1 MINLYNGSEPI
12 INPWLF
18 YLADLVFALKAILIT
33 LSVGLVIGFLI
44 YFVAWGWDE
53 NKDYKP
59 DTEENIKLRKT
70 WLKGFKIC
78 IVSSVITFTV
88 GMIVPKEETLYAMA
102 IASVLTPDTVQ
113 LIYDKTGET
122 ATDILNGGGEF
133 IKDIVD
139 YGVDKI
145 NELRNVEPIETEE
158 EAE

>member
-18 YLADLVFALKAILIT
+18 YLADLVFALKVILFT
-33 LSVGLVIGFLI
+33 LSVGLVLGSLL
-44 YFVAWGWDE
+44 YLVAWKE
-53 NKDYKP
+53 NMDFNR
-59 DTEENIKLRKT
+59 DAEENIKLRKT
-70 WLKGFKIC
+70 WLKGSKIC
-78 IVSSVITFTV
+78 IVSSAITFTV

-133 IKDIVD
+133 IEDIVD
-139 YGVDKI
+139 YGIDKI
-145 NELRNVEPIETEE
+145 NELRNVEPIEENEE
-158 EAE
+158 

>member
-18 YLADLVFALKAILIT
+18 YLAEVVFTLKVILLV
-33 LSVGLVIGFLI
+33 LSVGLVIWSSVYLA
-44 YFVAWGWDE
+44 VWCE
-53 NKDYKP
+53 NNEFKP
-59 DTEENIKLRKT
+59 DSEENIKLRKT
-70 WLKGFKIC
+70 WLKGAKMCLISA
-78 IVSSVITFTV
+78 IITFIV
-88 GMIVPKEETLYAMA
+88 GMMVPKERTLYAMA

-133 IKDIVD
+133 IEDIVD

-145 NELRNVEPIETEE
+145 NEMRNVEPIETEDN
-158 EAE
+158 AE

>member
-18 YLADLVFALKAILIT
+18 YLADLVFALKVTLIILSI
-33 LSVGLVIGFLI
+33 GLVIGSLV
-44 YFVAWGWDE
+44 YLVAWKE
-53 NKDYKP
+53 NMDYKL
-59 DTEENIKLRKT
+59 DNEQNIKLRKT
-70 WLKGFKIC
+70 WLKNYKIC

-88 GMIVPKEETLYAMA
+88 GMIVPTEKTLYAMA
-102 IASVLTPDTVQ
+102 IASALTPDTVQ

-122 ATDILNGGGEF
+122 ATDILNGGGEL
-133 IKDIVD
+133 IEDIVD

-145 NELRNVEPIETEE
+145 NELRNVESIETEE

>member
-18 YLADLVFALKAILIT
+18 YLADLVSALKVTLIT
-33 LSVGLVIGFLI
+33 LSVGLAIGSLL
-44 YFVAWGWDE
+44 YFVAWNE

-70 WLKGFKIC
+70 WLKGSKIC
-78 IVSSVITFTV
+78 IVSFVITFTV
-88 GMIVPKEETLYAMA
+88 GMIVPTKKTLYAMA
-102 IASVLTPDTVQ
+102 IASALTPDTVQ

-122 ATDILNGGGEF
+122 AIDILNGGAEL
-133 IKDIVD
+133 IEDIVD

-145 NELRNVEPIETEE
+145 NEMRNVEPIETEE

>member
-18 YLADLVFALKAILIT
+18 YLADLVFALKVRLII
-33 LSVGLVIGFLI
+33 LSVGLAIWSLL
-44 YFVAWGWDE
+44 YLVAWNE
-53 NKDYKP
+53 YSPNS
-59 DTEENIKLRKT
+59 EENIKLRKT
-70 WLKGFKIC
+70 WLKGSKIC
-78 IVSSVITFTV
+78 IVSAVITFMV
-88 GMIVPKEETLYAMA
+88 GMIVPTEKTLYAMA
-102 IASVLTPDTVQ
+102 IASALTPDTVQ

-133 IKDIVD
+133 IEDIVD

-145 NELRNVEPIETEE
+145 NELRNVEPIAEE